1 VDFERGRSGGGRW
14 STESRREA
22 GLLRRRLR
30 GWEARVGLSGAE
42 DGRPGCRAAAGVMD
56 APSGRG
62 PGVRS
67 GAE

>member
-1 VDFERGRSGGGRW
+1 MDFERGRSGGGRW

>member
-1 VDFERGRSGGGRW
+1 MDFERGRSGGGRW

-42 DGRPGCRAAAGVMD
+42 DGRPG
-56 APSGRG
+56 
-62 PGVRS
+62 
-67 GAE
+67 